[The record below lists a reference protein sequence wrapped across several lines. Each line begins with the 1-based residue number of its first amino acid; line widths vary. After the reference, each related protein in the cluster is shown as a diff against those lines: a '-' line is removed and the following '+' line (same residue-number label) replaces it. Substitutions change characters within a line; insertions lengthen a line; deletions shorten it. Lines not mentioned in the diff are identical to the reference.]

1 MVAFST
7 KMRERRRRVG
17 VWYWKRPYQHYQ
29 RLLLANLS
37 HVTVSRI
44 RSAIVVLEMKTQFRI
59 LFTFTTIVMRGNS
72 GILFWNITD
81 ERNEMQEGMFI
92 RWANAILPDS
102 AVKELSDIVEGKF
115 LADFVNLITSKSIV
129 NFFPL

>member
-1 MVAFST
+1 
-7 KMRERRRRVG
+7 
-17 VWYWKRPYQHYQ
+17 
-29 RLLLANLS
+29 
-37 HVTVSRI
+37 
-44 RSAIVVLEMKTQFRI
+44 
-59 LFTFTTIVMRGNS
+59 
-72 GILFWNITD
+72 
-81 ERNEMQEGMFI
+81 MQEGMFI

>member
-1 MVAFST
+1 
-7 KMRERRRRVG
+7 
-17 VWYWKRPYQHYQ
+17 
-29 RLLLANLS
+29 
-37 HVTVSRI
+37 
-44 RSAIVVLEMKTQFRI
+44 MKTQFRI